1 MGATKFVSM
10 QDFYNLV
17 YREEEREMLP
27 LCRDAGIGV
36 IPWSPLARGFLAGNR
51 SRDGEAQTTR
61 AKSDANILTPNAFR
75 EGDYDIR
82 DRVDA
87 MAKEKGV
94 TSAQIALA
102 WLLHQPVV
110 TAPIVGASKMKHLDD
125 AIAAVNVK
133 LSEDEVKSLSKG
145 YQTRRVMGHA

>member
-1 MGATKFVSM
+1 
-10 QDFYNLV
+10 
-17 YREEEREMLP
+17 MLP
-27 LCRDAGIGV
+27 LCRDQGIGV

-61 AKSDANILTPNAFR
+61 AKSDANILTPSAFR
-75 EGDYDIR
+75 EGDYEIR

-87 MAKEKGV
+87 MAKERGV
-94 TSAQIALA
+94 TSAQVALA

-125 AIAAVNVK
+125 AIAAVNVR
-133 LSEDEVKSLSKG
+133 LSDDEVKGLSKG
-145 YQTRRVMGHA
+145 YQTRRIMGHQ

>member
-1 MGATKFVSM
+1 MNADRAVMEFFPAVQS
-10 QDFYNLV
+10 
-17 YREEEREMLP
+17 
-27 LCRDAGIGV
+27 
-36 IPWSPLARGFLAGNR
+36 
-51 SRDGEAQTTR
+51 R

-82 DRVDA
+82 DRVDRLA
-87 MAKEKGV
+87 NEKGV
-94 TSAQIALA
+94 SSAQIALA

-133 LSEDEVKSLSKG
+133 LSDDEVKALSKG
-145 YQTRRVMGHA
+145 YQTRRIMGHA

>member
-1 MGATKFVSM
+1 
-10 QDFYNLV
+10 
-17 YREEEREMLP
+17 MLP
-27 LCRDAGIGV
+27 LCRDQGIGV

-61 AKSDANILTPNAFR
+61 AKSDANILTPTAFR
-75 EGDYDIR
+75 EGDYEIR

-87 MAKEKGV
+87 MAKERGV

-133 LSEDEVKSLSKG
+133 LSDDEVKGLSKG
-145 YQTRRVMGHA
+145 YQTRRIMGHQ